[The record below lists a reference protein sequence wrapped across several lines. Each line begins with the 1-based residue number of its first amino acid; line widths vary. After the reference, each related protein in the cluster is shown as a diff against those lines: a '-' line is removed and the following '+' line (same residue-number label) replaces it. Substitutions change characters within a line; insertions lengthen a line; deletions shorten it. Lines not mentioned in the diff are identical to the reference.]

1 MFSMDR
7 NPIARVTLCYVPMP
21 GLPSLPYQSPSMVS
35 IPSLTILHTLHWHVC
50 NSYAAQ
56 VQDLA
61 ITSVGKSPAQCAPLI
76 AMAKIDGVK
85 GRGQIQG
92 GEDYIR
98 CHFNFPK
105 RNSVHTKL
113 GHPNL

>member
-1 MFSMDR
+1 MLCSH
-7 NPIARVTLCYVPMP
+7 ARTAIPKSQHGQHSIFNY
-21 GLPSLPYQSPSMVS
+21 PS
-35 IPSLTILHTLHWHVC
+35 HTHTALHWHVC

-61 ITSVGKSPAQCAPLI
+61 VTSVGKSPAQCAPLI

-85 GRGQIQG
+85 GRGQVQG

-105 RNSVHTKL
+105 RNTVHTKL

>member
-1 MFSMDR
+1 MLCSHAR
-7 NPIARVTLCYVPMP
+7 TPIPA
-21 GLPSLPYQSPSMVS
+21 
-35 IPSLTILHTLHWHVC
+35 IPKSQHGQHSLTILHTLHWHVC